1 MRLTKKLHYGG
12 AGGEAAAAYGGTDEW
27 NNHYEMVNEHPRTD
41 ELRDLYLEMVDRFVS
56 YLGEQI
62 TYLKGSSFGK
72 TTITENKLEIKT
84 EIKGN
89 KYVDSY
95 YQKLRNYNPG
105 EFKMILD
112 IILNNIKKRNKK
124 KKTTVTSKLT
134 NLYLTAKYIRKTK
147 KEEHN
152 RTETNRL
159 VKKYLDSI
167 FSYIL
172 YIKMNAYCKY
182 TYVEGKQKIRNTSIP
197 QNDFK
202 NMLVLYF
209 KEFLSGNTN
218 IYDTQKEIDEILKPT
233 PKVKGTKKNN
243 KRKKRKKKR
252 SIKKKLK

>member
-41 ELRDLYLEMVDRFVS
+41 ELRDLYLEMVDKFVS

-62 TYLKGSSFGK
+62 TYLKDSRFGK
-72 TTITENKLEIKT
+72 TTITKNKLEIKT
-84 EIKGN
+84 EIKG
-89 KYVDSY
+89 KEYEDSY
-95 YQKLRNYNPG
+95 YQRLRNYNP
-105 EFKMILD
+105 EEYKINLT
-112 IILNNIKKRNKK
+112 IILNNIKKLNKK
-124 KKTTVTSKLT
+124 KKPTILSKMT
-134 NLYLTAKYIRKTK
+134 NLYLTAKHQKQTR

-152 RTETNRL
+152 RPETNIL

-172 YIKMNAYCKY
+172 HNKMLAYCKINPAISK
-182 TYVEGKQKIRNTSIP
+182 EA
-197 QNDFK
+197 FK

-209 KEFLSGNTN
+209 KEVLSATKCP
-218 IYDTQKEIDEILKPT
+218 QEVIDEILKPT